1 MDGKHRHKT
10 HSFLQRNVDGV
21 QTKET
26 IILGLCTVHS
36 IKLIYCSLLSQRV
49 CYASAVLNSHQRVT
63 KDEWS
68 VWPVVDPDCLQYLN
82 EDTQF

>member
-49 CYASAVLNSHQRVT
+49 CYAQCSSKQSSKSHKRWM
-63 KDEWS
+63 ECMAS
-68 VWPVVDPDCLQYLN
+68 GGSGLSPVS
-82 EDTQF
+82 